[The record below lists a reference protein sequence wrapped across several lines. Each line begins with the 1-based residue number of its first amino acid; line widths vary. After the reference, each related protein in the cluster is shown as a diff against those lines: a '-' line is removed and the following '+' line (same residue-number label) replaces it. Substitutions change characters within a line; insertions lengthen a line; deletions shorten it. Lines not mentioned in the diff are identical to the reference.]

1 MQYFSVV
8 LLKSTAIISVGIS
21 NFVTRWLIFQVDVFF
36 TSLTYENIEETP
48 AMTVASLMSNLG
60 GALSLYLGVS
70 FVAAFEII
78 ELIVRLIVAPFCRN
92 K

>member
-1 MQYFSVV
+1 
-8 LLKSTAIISVGIS
+8 
-21 NFVTRWLIFQVDVFF
+21 
-36 TSLTYENIEETP
+36 
-48 AMTVASLMSNLG
+48 MTVASLMSNLG

-78 ELIVRLIVAPFCRN
+78 ELIVRLIVAPFYRN